1 VLFGKI
7 RLKGDSIMGII
18 KKYIAVPFAFFLV
31 FMLVAEPYSKA
42 ISVGDKAAD
51 FTLRTHDG
59 KSLTLSKLKGK
70 RGAVLVFFA
79 TWCPS
84 CMAEVP
90 QIKKFVDE
98 SKDKGILVYGVNLQQ
113 EQRIVDNFVKS
124 YKVNYRILM
133 DLQGEAGKKYGV
145 RGIPYIVGIDA
156 NGIVKYADHHLP
168 SDKGKFIKSLA
179 EGIKKEVKKEVNKKD
194 KMEAKNS
201 KDYMKDGISFISKE
215 TLQKFQKEDKDL
227 VVIDV
232 LSPKS
237 YARAH
242 VKGSIN
248 IPLKELKGKMST
260 LSKEGKI
267 VVYCANYKCHAS
279 TAAAKQLNAAG
290 FKAVHDYKGGI
301 KEWKEAGLPVGG
313 SEKK

>member
-1 VLFGKI
+1 
-7 RLKGDSIMGII
+7 MGII
-18 KKYIAVPFAFFLV
+18 KKYIAVPFVLFLV
-31 FMLVAEPYSKA
+31 FMFLAEPYSKA
-42 ISVGDKAAD
+42 ISVGDKAPD

-59 KSLTLSKLKGK
+59 KSLTLSKLQGK

-90 QIKKFVDE
+90 QVKKFVDA
-98 SKDKGILVYGVNLQQ
+98 SKDKDILVYGVNLQQ

-156 NGIVKYADHHLP
+156 NGVVKYADHHLP
-168 SDKGKFIKSLA
+168 SDKGKFIKSLT
-179 EGIKKEVKKEVNKKD
+179 EGIKKEPKK
-194 KMEAKNS
+194 EAKNP

-215 TLQKFQKEDKDL
+215 TLQKFQKEEKDL
-227 VVIDV
+227 VVVDV
-232 LSPKS
+232 LSAKS

-242 VKGSIN
+242 VEGAIN
-248 IPLKELKGKMST
+248 IPLKELKKKMST
-260 LSKEGKI
+260 LSKDAKI

-290 FKAVHDYKGGI
+290 FKDVHDYKGGI
-301 KEWKEAGLPVGG
+301 KEWKEAGLPIGG